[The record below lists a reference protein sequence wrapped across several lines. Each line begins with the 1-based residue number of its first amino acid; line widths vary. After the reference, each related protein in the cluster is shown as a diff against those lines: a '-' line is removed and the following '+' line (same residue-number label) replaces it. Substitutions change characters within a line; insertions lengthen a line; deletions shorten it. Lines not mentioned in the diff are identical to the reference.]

1 MTTLREPGPPA
12 FFATAARAGAVND
25 AVRAVCQDILGGG
38 GDDTKRV
45 DGDGVPALAYSP
57 KMVEAALPRL
67 SQKVVA
73 AVQALDEGRAFKFVA
88 SVVLVENTGGGG
100 GLHKGSAALWNA
112 DTDSSCVVRWE
123 NASLIVVATIF
134 ALAV

>member
-1 MTTLREPGPPA
+1 MATLREPGPPA

-73 AVQALDEGRAFKFVA
+73 AVQALDEEDGEGDGDGEEEGEEGGDED
-88 SVVLVENTGGGG
+88 ENE
-100 GLHKGSAALWNA
+100 
-112 DTDSSCVVRWE
+112 D
-123 NASLIVVATIF
+123 
-134 ALAV
+134 

>member
-1 MTTLREPGPPA
+1 MSLALTARL
-12 FFATAARAGAVND
+12 FFAR
-25 AVRAVCQDILGGG
+25 RRCCL
-38 GDDTKRV
+38 V
-45 DGDGVPALAYSP
+45 DSP
-57 KMVEAALPRL
+57 PKAPRL